1 MKKIVN
7 KIFDLF
13 TANNNELL
21 YCIIFLLILIFAYKL
36 VIYVMAILYL
46 FLAIIL
52 LFVAIFELFKTSF
65 KTCFEFFRQTFI
77 WGYEHYKI
85 IFNIIRDVWLYFS
98 RSFPLLL
105 ITMFL
110 SLYLVGLL
118 DMDFVLSLFLVIL
131 LSIVI
136 HSVLSLISNYILIKK
151 IEEEKSIIII
161 EGILKVLTSVVFTVV
176 IGITPLIS
184 KSLYLTNDDFS
195 ISDINDSLNIL
206 IYLFFSV
213 IMCHFIMFESAKK
226 LIQKNKR

>member
-1 MKKIVN
+1 MKKFVN

-21 YCIIFLLILIFAYKL
+21 YCTIFLLILIFAYKL

-52 LFVAIFELFKTSF
+52 LFVVIFELFKTSF
-65 KTCFEFFRQTFI
+65 KTCLEFFRQTFI
-77 WGYEHYKI
+77 WGYGHYKI

-226 LIQKNKR
+226 LIQKNNR

>member
-1 MKKIVN
+1 MKKFVN

-21 YCIIFLLILIFAYKL
+21 YCTIFLLILIFAYKL

-52 LFVAIFELFKTSF
+52 LFVVIFELFKTSF
-65 KTCFEFFRQTFI
+65 KTCLEFFRQTFI
-77 WGYEHYKI
+77 WGYGHYKI

-118 DMDFVLSLFLVIL
+118 DMDFVLSLFQVIL

-226 LIQKNKR
+226 LIQKNNR